1 MIFIKSSKFYKL
13 KKMDKNNLSLLEDYK
28 ASIDNS
34 FTKLDKALKSADK
47 SKVSSLKNEL
57 ANVKANVNLMK
68 QYARD
73 LQSQENI
80 NKWDDIISKI
90 KTKVK
95 EYDKKI
101 DKIKNSKKSSSQVP
115 VDEHLNPEAKVDLN
129 KLNAQQVID
138 RGDAILDADDN
149 VIDNMAKI
157 VNNDVDQMKNVN
169 VELNAQQEKLD
180 NVDNDLEEMDYSLKR
195 AGKQITNMFK
205 LYAKDKCI
213 LGLIIVIVIIIVVII
228 IVSACGGDNEKNFN
242 VPHDIFGTNNNNTSS
257 NSAELI
263 KIKKNYFFG
272 LCFILTNFL

>member
-1 MIFIKSSKFYKL
+1 
-13 KKMDKNNLSLLEDYK
+13 MDKNNLSLLEDYK

-68 QYARD
+68 QYVRD

-228 IVSACGGDNEKNFN
+228 IVSICGGDNEKNFN

>member
-1 MIFIKSSKFYKL
+1 
-13 KKMDKNNLSLLEDYK
+13 MDKNNLSLLEDYK
-28 ASIDNS
+28 VSIDNS
-34 FTKLDKALKSADK
+34 FKKLDKALKSADK
-47 SKVSSLKNEL
+47 SQVSSLKNEL

-80 NKWDDIISKI
+80 NKWEDIISKI

-101 DKIKNSKKSSSQVP
+101 DKIKNAKDKSTSQMP
-115 VDEHLNPEAKVDLN
+115 VDEHLNPDAKVDLN

-138 RGDAILDADDN
+138 RGEAILDADDN
-149 VIDNMAKI
+149 AIDNMAKI
-157 VNNDVDQMKNVN
+157 VNKDVDQMKNVN
-169 VELNAQQEKLD
+169 VELNAQIEKLD
-180 NVDNDLEEMDYSLKR
+180 NVDNDLKEMDYSLKR

-257 NSAELI
+257 NTAELI
-263 KIKKNYFFG
+263 KNKINFLGFF
-272 LCFILTNFL
+272 FILMEFL

>member
-1 MIFIKSSKFYKL
+1 
-13 KKMDKNNLSLLEDYK
+13 MDKNNLSLLEDYK
-28 ASIDNS
+28 VSIDNS
-34 FTKLDKALKSADK
+34 FKKLDKALKSADK
-47 SKVSSLKNEL
+47 SQVSSLKNEL

-80 NKWDDIISKI
+80 NKWEEIISKI

-101 DKIKNSKKSSSQVP
+101 DKIKNAKDKSTSQMP
-115 VDEHLNPEAKVDLN
+115 VDEHLNPDAKVDLN

-138 RGDAILDADDN
+138 RGDVILDADDN
-149 VIDNMAKI
+149 AIDNMAKI
-157 VNNDVDQMKNVN
+157 VNKNVDQVKNVN
-169 VELNAQQEKLD
+169 VELNAQIEKLD
-180 NVDNDLEEMDYSLKR
+180 NVDNDLKEMDYSLKR

-213 LGLIIVIVIIIVVII
+213 VGLIIVIVIIIVVII

-263 KIKKNYFFG
+263 KNKRNFLGF
-272 LCFILTNFL
+272 CFILMEFL